1 MPPGRSGHDFIARL
15 IELERFAAS
24 EEAFNPDPYAT
35 CADAKPS
42 PTGVFP
48 KIKEEH
54 KFEPPEKFSPVRPY
68 RALGVGRLK
77 PSGKGEWRMEEFLND
92 ILWLPFLEPLVL
104 KHGAKVSWPGRL

>member
-1 MPPGRSGHDFIARL
+1 MPPGRSGHEFIARL

-42 PTGVFP
+42 ATGVFP

-54 KFEPPEKFSPVRPY
+54 KFEPLRSF
-68 RALGVGRLK
+68 LL
-77 PSGKGEWRMEEFLND
+77 SGHTER
-92 ILWLPFLEPLVL
+92 LVL
-104 KHGAKVSWPGRL
+104 EG